1 MKKSIN
7 NNMALKLLVETPSP
21 EDQYEY
27 VVEEKSGNAPSTLYI
42 KGPYMQC
49 EEVNKNKRIYSANE
63 MEKEVNRYIGEMVKT
78 NRSMGELNH
87 PTSAEVNL
95 ERACHL
101 VTEMSRSG
109 NVYYGKSKVLT
120 TPMGQLVR
128 SLINDGVKVGMS
140 SRALGK
146 LIDEGNGVNRVEDF
160 RLVAVDCV
168 ADPSFPK
175 AFVNG
180 ILESKQ
186 FVVTQDGHYEEFYD
200 SFAGKL
206 KNLPRRDVEDYLK
219 AQILE
224 FFNKI
229 SNVL

>member
-1 MKKSIN
+1 
-7 NNMALKLLVETPSP
+7 MALKLLVETPASD
-21 EDQYEY
+21 DQFEY
-27 VVEEKSGNAPSTLYI
+27 VVEERNNNQPSKMFI

-49 EEVNKNKRIYSANE
+49 EEVNKNKRVYSANE
-63 MEKEVNRYIGEMVKT
+63 MQTEVNRYISEMVDTK
-78 NRSMGELNH
+78 RSMGELNH

-95 ERACHL
+95 ERACHM
-101 VTEMSRSG
+101 VTEMSKQG
-109 NVYYGKSKVLT
+109 NVFYGKSVVLS
-120 TPMGQLVR
+120 TPMGQIVR
-128 SLINDGVKVGMS
+128 SLINDGVRVGMS

-146 LIDEGNGVNRVEDF
+146 LIDEGNGVNRVQDF

-186 FVVTQDGHYEEFYD
+186 FVVNQDGRFEECYE
-200 SFAGKL
+200 SFSDKL
-206 KNLPRRDVEDYLK
+206 RNLPRRDIENYLK
-219 AQILE
+219 GQIME

-229 SNVL
+229 SHVL